1 MLRSRHASAGS
12 FASSVILLVEIA
24 KIWPRALQ
32 LPTPGRKRVPAFFR
46 CRVDA
51 LRAGGHG
58 GNGLPASRC
67 GKGEVSSVTV

>member
-1 MLRSRHASAGS
+1 MLRSRYVSAGS